1 VEQLLRP
8 HRCAAWISAVALA
21 LFAQAPVASPPR
33 AAPRSEGGL
42 QGASTERKDGADWVE
57 IEKVVDG
64 DTIHVRRGG
73 RVEKLRLLS
82 VDTEERFGPGHTGT
96 ATKPLTVFGEET
108 ALWAE
113 KLFADLSK
121 GAAPGKPVNIGLLF
135 PGGAEKRDV
144 YGRLLCHVLL
154 PDGTDFNLMLVQ
166 LGKSPYF
173 NKYGDDAIDHEAFV
187 AAQRSAREAKLGI
200 WNPSTNEPKTPGAP
214 ESKRPYPEL
223 LAWWNARAIAIESWR
238 KRFTAEPGKVAD
250 AEDPA
255 TLDRAARAGAEVEV
269 FGEVDRIFPEKNGDK
284 TVLFRTSEKGEA
296 TRVVIPAAFVS
307 DHDKLDLSALTREFR
322 QNYVWVR
329 GVVHRGS
336 RGFEM
341 RSDGPERWRRAGPEP
356 ALPAPRFAR

>member
-1 VEQLLRP
+1 MEPLIGH
-8 HRCAAWISAVALA
+8 HRIATWISVAALA
-21 LFAQAPVASPPR
+21 VLAQDPVAAPPR
-33 AAPRSEGGL
+33 SAPHSASGL
-42 QGASTERKDGADWVE
+42 QGTSTERKTEADWVE
-57 IEKVVDG
+57 VDKVVDG

-73 RVEKLRLLS
+73 KVEKLRLLS

-113 KLFADLSK
+113 KLFGDLAKS
-121 GAAPGKPVNIGLLF
+121 GAPVKVGLLF
-135 PGGAEKRDV
+135 PGGAEQRDV
-144 YGRLLCHVLL
+144 YGRLLSHVLL
-154 PDGTDFNLMLVQ
+154 PDGTDYNLMLVQ

-173 NKYGDDAIDHEAFV
+173 NKYGNDLLDHAAFV

-200 WNPSTNEPKTPGAP
+200 WDPSTNEPKTPGAP
-214 ESKRPYPEL
+214 ESKRPYAEL
-223 LAWWNARAIAIESWR
+223 IAWWNARALAVESWR
-238 KRFTAEPGKVAD
+238 KRAASEPGKVAD

-255 TLDRAARAGAEVEV
+255 TLERAARAGTEVEV
-269 FGEVDRIFPEKNGDK
+269 FGEVDRIFPERNGDK

-296 TRVVIPAAFVS
+296 TRVVIPAAFAS
-307 DHDKLDLSALTREFR
+307 DHDKLDLTALTREFR

-329 GVVHRGS
+329 GVVRRGT

-356 ALPAPRFAR
+356 ALPPPKFAK

>member
-1 VEQLLRP
+1 MEP
-8 HRCAAWISAVALA
+8 PIWHHRIATWISVAALA
-21 LFAQAPVASPPR
+21 LLAQVPVSAPPR
-33 AAPRSEGGL
+33 SAPRSASGL
-42 QGASTERKDGADWVE
+42 QGPSTERKAEADWVE

-64 DTIHVRRGG
+64 DTIHVRRAGH
-73 RVEKLRLLS
+73 VEKLRLLS

-113 KLFADLSK
+113 KLFADLAK
-121 GAAPGKPVNIGLLF
+121 DAAPGKPLKIGLLF
-135 PGGAEKRDV
+135 PGGGEKRDV

-154 PDGTDFNLMLVQ
+154 PDGTDYNLMLVQ

-173 NKYGDDAIDHEAFV
+173 NKYGDDAIDHAAFV

-200 WNPSTNEPKTPGAP
+200 WDPSTNEPKTPGAP

-223 LAWWNARAIAIESWR
+223 IAWWNARALAVESWR
-238 KRFTAEPGKVAD
+238 KRSTTEPAKVAD

-255 TLDRAARAGAEVEV
+255 TLDQAARSGAEVEV

-329 GVVHRGS
+329 GVVRRGS

-356 ALPAPRFAR
+356 ALPPPKFAR